1 MSCGG
6 RSIAL
11 PVASVQEVAQWG
23 LCCGCGA
30 CAAVEPGRIRMVD
43 DLRSGRRPLIDPQA
57 QVDPAASALSL
68 AICPGAWLDWRDIP
82 EEDRVHRE
90 LFAAWGPVRRVV
102 EGFAADG
109 EVRRLGSSGGAAT
122 ALALHCIERE
132 GMAGALHIA
141 ADPHRPVFNRTVFSR
156 DRAALLAATGS
167 RYAPASPC
175 EGLGLIEQA
184 AAPCVFIG
192 KPCDVAAARRLADRS
207 PGLRE
212 KLGATIAFFCAG
224 APSTEGTLQLL
235 RQVGV
240 EDPARVT
247 SLRYRGDGWPGRWT
261 VRWRDETGRERVA
274 SLSYEESWGF
284 LQAHRQ
290 WRCSLC
296 PDHTGEFAD
305 IAVGD
310 PWWRPPEEG
319 GGELGRSLIVA
330 RTERGE
336 ALLARAIEAGALVVE
351 REDVSLLARS
361 QPNLLRAR
369 ASVWG
374 RSLGAQLAGGK
385 RPRFVGA
392 PLFSLW
398 WKELDLGAKI
408 RSVVGA
414 FRRVRRRRLDRPAPV
429 EPLARDGDT
438 EEQHACAARS

>member
-1 MSCGG
+1 
-6 RSIAL
+6 
-11 PVASVQEVAQWG
+11 
-23 LCCGCGA
+23 
-30 CAAVEPGRIRMVD
+30 MVD
-43 DLRSGRRPLIDPQA
+43 DLRSGRRPEVDPA
-57 QVDPAASALSL
+57 APVDPAASALSL
-68 AICPGAWLDWRDIP
+68 AVCPGASLDWRDIP

-90 LFAAWGPVRRVV
+90 LFDAWGPVRRVV
-102 EGFAADG
+102 EGFAAD
-109 EVRRLGSSGGAAT
+109 EEIRRMGSSGGAAT

-141 ADPHRPVFNRTVFSR
+141 ADPHSPVFNRTVFSR
-156 DRAALLAATGS
+156 DRTALLAATGS

-175 EGLGLIEQA
+175 EGLGRIEQA
-184 AAPCVFIG
+184 EAPCVFIG
-192 KPCDVAAARRLADRS
+192 KPCDVAAARRLVQRS
-207 PGLRE
+207 PALQE

-240 EDPARVT
+240 EDPDRVT

-261 VRWRDETGRERVA
+261 VRWRDASGRERVA

-319 GGELGRSLIVA
+319 GDELGRSLIVA

-336 ALLARAIEAGALVVE
+336 ALLAGAIAAGALVVE
-351 REDVSLLARS
+351 REDAALLPRS

-374 RSLGAQLAGGK
+374 RALGARLAGG
-385 RPRFVGA
+385 RTPRFIGA
-392 PLFSLW
+392 PLRTLW
-398 WKELDLGAKI
+398 WRELGALERI

-414 FRRVRRRRLDRPAPV
+414 FRRVRRRRLNRPTPV
-429 EPLARDGDT
+429 AGSAERAAEAK
-438 EEQHACAARS
+438 EEQHACAARD